1 MEKFLE
7 IIQGWRKHH
16 LIVWAGRNLEHW
28 DSYDVTDDL
37 RINSDE
43 MACNGGLKH
52 QSVIIVLHHF
62 QVGVEQL
69 DQSGVHHTS
78 TAVEISPIVRLD
90 NGKNVVQRWHHD
102 VSPKDVPL
110 SNDSAVHNLGLNCS
124 PIFHNPLTDP
134 AGWTAC
140 RHESA
145 KDPTRI
151 LPKKNSKNI
160 FVRIIKNRQNNSS
173 KKDLC
178 KNKYKV
184 ISQFSTRN
192 CNMAAICISYSKKK
206 NILTV

>member
-1 MEKFLE
+1 
-7 IIQGWRKHH
+7 
-16 LIVWAGRNLEHW
+16 
-28 DSYDVTDDL
+28 
-37 RINSDE
+37 
-43 MACNGGLKH
+43 MACDGGLKH
-52 QSVIIVLHHF
+52 HSVIIVLHHF

-124 PIFHNPLTDP
+124 PIFQNPLTYP
-134 AGWTAC
+134 VGWTGC
-140 RHESA
+140 RHDSA

-151 LPKKNSKNI
+151 LPKKYSKNI
-160 FVRIIKNRQNNSS
+160 LVRIIKNRQNNSS

-178 KNKYKV
+178 KNKYRV
-184 ISQFSTRN
+184 IS
-192 CNMAAICISYSKKK
+192 
-206 NILTV
+206 